1 MPTIRERRRYC
12 WSAIGTTCG
21 LHNLIQCCLDA
32 NDEGEEAL
40 LLVGTTCSSDNME
53 VSLREEEEGEGDK
66 FEEELFG
73 GELKW
78 RKREVETQYEICSA
92 RSSAILRR
100 RRRRRR
106 VLDCCLP
113 RKVKFQLPRLGSI
126 RKQEEAAMLRH
137 LKSAAARSPVR
148 SPPPPPPPSAPATR
162 AEGFEE
168 DEEEEE
174 EESARAI
181 AVNMFIANTVEFL
194 NSFAAQCNDKLSLLH
209 RKIVK
214 LDSSLNLLEA
224 KLRSIDDTNAFGHST
239 NQKAHGLFTQDGRFE
254 PTNLLGLVM
263 LDYATLAGR
272 QCEE

>member
-12 WSAIGTTCG
+12 WSAVGTTLG

-40 LLVGTTCSSDNME
+40 LLVSTTCSSDNME
-53 VSLREEEEGEGDK
+53 VSLREEEGEEDK
-66 FEEELFG
+66 FGDELFG

-78 RKREVETQYEICSA
+78 RKREVE
-92 RSSAILRR
+92 
-100 RRRRRR
+100 
-106 VLDCCLP
+106 
-113 RKVKFQLPRLGSI
+113 
-126 RKQEEAAMLRH
+126 
-137 LKSAAARSPVR
+137 
-148 SPPPPPPPSAPATR
+148 
-162 AEGFEE
+162 GFE
-168 DEEEEE
+168 EEEEE

-181 AVNMFIANTVEFL
+181 AVSDQRTIYLVNMFIANTVEFL

-254 PTNLLGLVM
+254 PTNLLGESS
-263 LDYATLAGR
+263 R
-272 QCEE
+272 